1 MSTLRQLVNRVLAN
15 SYDPG
20 VYQDIA
26 AGAINDGARELAR
39 RTVWGRIEVE
49 ATVNPDGTV
58 AFASPVSW
66 SRIISV
72 VSSSGRLPFAGD
84 RGAVGQTDGSCY
96 RVDVG
101 PAGTEIRVFGVSGT
115 VRVVGYRLPA
125 KMVEL
130 DQQSELGD
138 DADAALVV
146 YGKSRCSWHE
156 DDFEEEAAH
165 LAGFEREVKRFS
177 RVTRP
182 VVDGPLQVVGMW
194 PDG

>member
-26 AGAINDGARELAR
+26 IGAINDGARELAR
-39 RTVWGRIEVE
+39 RTTWGRVEVE
-49 ATVNPDGTV
+49 ATVNQDATL
-58 AFASPVSW
+58 ALISPVLW
-66 SRIISV
+66 SRITAV
-72 VSSSGRLPFAGD
+72 VGTEGRLPFAGD
-84 RGAVGQTDGSCY
+84 ASATGQAQGPCY

-101 PAGTEIRVFGVSGT
+101 PAGQEIRVFGVSGI

-125 KMVEL
+125 KLTDL

-138 DADAALVV
+138 DGDAALVV

-165 LAGFEREVKRFS
+165 LAAFEREVKRFS

-182 VVDGPLQVVGMW
+182 VVDGPLQVQGMW